1 MDNEKR
7 AILAIVLSLLVLFI
21 YQYLFAPPPKK
32 VKSKEMVAQQE
43 PIRDEK
49 RSLPPPAAEPKKEF
63 KLDAPEAQKPAL
75 PEHAI
80 KDSSV
85 STSLYSAVFSLYEA
99 GLKSFKL
106 HRYMDSIP
114 SPAVMKLVHKI
125 IPGSNAAPGIKPQW
139 KELINLGPGQH
150 LPLRAFFLDANGTV
164 TEDTLY
170 QANKDSIDL
179 SARETA
185 QTLTFTPKSASGAPA
200 VVVEK
205 TFAFQQNDYR
215 INLEVTIANNSSAA
229 VDGNTAVE
237 WTHYYPPQ
245 VQKNGGGFF
254 GGGQSTESAPAKFT
268 YFINGKA
275 EKKEFKDITENK
287 TLEGEILW
295 TAFEEKYFISA
306 VLPQKELPHQ
316 VQVGRPNESS
326 LAYRLV
332 FSRLSL
338 KPGEKKTYLMSL
350 YLGPKEI
357 GLLEKQG
364 SKLEKTINFGWFD
377 IVAKPL
383 LISLNFFYRFFGNYG
398 IAIILITVII
408 KILFWPLTH
417 KSFQSMKDMQKLQ
430 PEMQKLKEK
439 YKDKKEELNREI
451 MALYKKYNVN
461 PLGGCLP
468 ILLQIPVFIALYS
481 VLQDSIEL
489 RHANFISF
497 WINDLAA
504 PDPTYVSPLLMGASM
519 FYQQKMTPSTA
530 DPAQAKMMLMMPI
543 VFTFMFLNFPSGLV
557 LYWLVNNVLSIIQQ
571 FYINKKSRDAGGS
584 EWTQSKSKPKPLTK
598 QSQ

>member
-1 MDNEKR
+1 
-7 AILAIVLSLLVLFI
+7 
-21 YQYLFAPPPKK
+21 
-32 VKSKEMVAQQE
+32 
-43 PIRDEK
+43 
-49 RSLPPPAAEPKKEF
+49 
-63 KLDAPEAQKPAL
+63 
-75 PEHAI
+75 
-80 KDSSV
+80 
-85 STSLYSAVFSLYEA
+85 
-99 GLKSFKL
+99 
-106 HRYMDSIP
+106 MDSIP

-125 IPGSNAAPGIKPQW
+125 IPGSNAALAIKPQW
-139 KELINLGPGQH
+139 KELINLGPEQH
-150 LPLRAFFLDANGTV
+150 LPLRAFFLSSTGAV
-164 TEDTLY
+164 IEDKLY
-170 QANKDSIDL
+170 QTNSDSIDL
-179 SARETA
+179 TA
-185 QTLTFTPKSASGAPA
+185 QNPAQSLAFTPKSASGSPA

-215 INLEVTIANNSSAA
+215 INLEVTVANNSSAA
-229 VDGNTAVE
+229 VDGNAAVE

-245 VQKNGGGFF
+245 AQSNGGGFF
-254 GGGQSTESAPAKFT
+254 SGGQVTENAPAKFT
-268 YFINGKA
+268 YFINGKV

-306 VLPQKELPHQ
+306 VMPQKELPPQ

-338 KPGEKKTYLMSL
+338 KPGEKKTYLLAL
-350 YLGPKEI
+350 YLGPREI
-357 GLLEKQG
+357 SLLEKQG

-383 LISLNFFYRFFGNYG
+383 LISLNFFYRFCGNYG

>member
-32 VKSKEMVAQQE
+32 VKSKETVAQQE
-43 PIRDEK
+43 PLRDEK
-49 RSLPPPAAEPKKEF
+49 LTPSPPPADTKREF

-75 PEHAI
+75 PEQAI
-80 KDSSV
+80 KDSSA
-85 STSLYSAVFSLYEA
+85 STALYSAVFSLYEA

-106 HRYMDSIP
+106 HRYMDSIA
-114 SPAVMKLVHKI
+114 SPAVMKLVKKFF
-125 IPGSNAAPGIKPQW
+125 PGSDAAPARKPQW
-139 KELINLGPGQH
+139 KEMITPGPEQH
-150 LPLRAFFLDANGTV
+150 LPLRAFFLDDKGTLI
-164 TEDTLY
+164 EDALY
-170 QANKDSIDL
+170 QSNRDAVDL
-179 SARETA
+179 NA
-185 QTLTFTPKSASGAPA
+185 QNTSQSLTFTPKSAAGSPGL
-200 VVVEK
+200 VVEK

-215 INLEVTIANNSSAA
+215 INFEVTVKNNSSATL
-229 VDGNTAVE
+229 DGNAAVE

-245 VQKNGGGFF
+245 EDKKSGGFF
-254 GGGQSTESAPAKFT
+254 GGGQSTESSPAKFA
-268 YFINGKA
+268 YFINGKV

-295 TAFEEKYFISA
+295 TAFEDKYFISA
-306 VLPQKELPHQ
+306 VMPQKELPHQ
-316 VQVGRPNESS
+316 VQVGRPNEST

-338 KPGEKKTYLMSL
+338 KPGDKKTYLLAL

-357 GLLEKQG
+357 SLLEQQG
-364 SKLEKTINFGWFD
+364 SKLEKIINFGWFD

-383 LISLNFFYRFFGNYG
+383 LISLNFFYRFCGNYG

-489 RHANFISF
+489 RQANFIAF

-519 FYQQKMTPSTA
+519 FYQQKMTPSSA

-543 VFTFMFLNFPSGLV
+543 VFTFMFLNFPAGLV

-571 FYINKKSRDAGGS
+571 LYINKNSRDAGGS
-584 EWTQSKSKPKPLTK
+584 EWTQSKSKQKPLMK

>member
-49 RSLPPPAAEPKKEF
+49 LSPPSPPADTKKEF
-63 KLDAPEAQKPAL
+63 RLDTPEAQKPAL
-75 PEHAI
+75 TEQAI

-114 SPAVMKLVHKI
+114 SPAVMKLVKKFF
-125 IPGSNAAPGIKPQW
+125 PGSDAAPAIKPQW
-139 KELINLGPGQH
+139 KEMITPGPEQH
-150 LPLRAFFLDANGTV
+150 LPLRAFFLDDKGTV
-164 TEDTLY
+164 IEDALY
-170 QANKDSIDL
+170 QSNKDAVDL
-179 SARETA
+179 TAKETA
-185 QTLTFTPKSASGAPA
+185 QSITFTPKTAAGSPA

-215 INLEVTIANNSSAA
+215 INFEVTVANNSSSP

-245 VQKNGGGFF
+245 ANNNGGGFF
-254 GGGQSTESAPAKFT
+254 SGGVSTESSPAKFA
-268 YFINGKA
+268 YFINGKV
-275 EKKEFKDITENK
+275 EKTEFKDITENK

-306 VLPQKELPHQ
+306 VMPQKELPHQ
-316 VQVGRPNESS
+316 VQVGKPNEST

-338 KPGEKKTYLMSL
+338 QPGEKKTYLLAL

-357 GLLEKQG
+357 NLLEKQG
-364 SKLEKTINFGWFD
+364 SKLEKIINFGWFD

-383 LISLNFFYRFFGNYG
+383 LISLNFFYKFCGNYG
-398 IAIILITVII
+398 IAIILITIII

-489 RHANFISF
+489 RQANFISF

-543 VFTFMFLNFPSGLV
+543 VFTFMFLNFPAGLV

-584 EWTQSKSKPKPLTK
+584 EWTQSKSKQKLLTK

>member
-32 VKSKEMVAQQE
+32 VTSKETIAQQE
-43 PIRDEK
+43 PVKDEK
-49 RSLPPPAAEPKKEF
+49 LSPSSPTDIKKE
-63 KLDAPEAQKPAL
+63 LRLYEPEAKKPAL
-75 PEHAI
+75 LEQTT
-80 KDSSV
+80 KESSV
-85 STSLYSAVFSLYEA
+85 STSLYTAVFSLYEA
-99 GLKSFKL
+99 GLKSFRL
-106 HRYMDSIP
+106 HRYMDSIA
-114 SPAVMKLVHKI
+114 SPAIMKLVAKLFS
-125 IPGSNAAPGIKPQW
+125 GSEAVPSGKPQW
-139 KELINLGPGQH
+139 KELITLGPEQH
-150 LPLRAFFLDANGTV
+150 LPLRTFFLDAKGNLI
-164 TEDTLY
+164 EDELY
-170 QANKDSIDL
+170 QSNREAVDL
-179 SARETA
+179 AAQNTA
-185 QTLTFTPKSASGAPA
+185 QSVTFTPKSAASSPGL
-200 VVVEK
+200 VLEK
-205 TFAFQQNDYR
+205 TFTFQQNDYR
-215 INLEVTIANNSSAA
+215 INFEVTVKNSSSTT
-229 VDGNTAVE
+229 VDGNTVVE

-245 VQKNGGGFF
+245 EDKKSGGFF
-254 GGGQSTESAPAKFT
+254 GGRQSTELAPAKFT
-268 YFINGKA
+268 YFINGKV
-275 EKKEFKDITENK
+275 EKKEFKDIAENK

-295 TAFEEKYFISA
+295 TAFEEKYFLSA

-316 VQVGRPNESS
+316 VQVGRPNANA

-332 FSRLSL
+332 FPHLTL
-338 KPGEKKTYLMSL
+338 KPGEKKSYLFAL

-357 GLLEKQG
+357 SLLEKQG
-364 SKLEKTINFGWFD
+364 SKLEKIINFGWFD

-383 LISLNFFYRFFGNYG
+383 LISLNFFYRFCGNYG

-497 WINDLAA
+497 WINDLSAH
-504 PDPTYVSPLLMGASM
+504 DPTYISPLLMGASM
-519 FYQQKMTPSTA
+519 FYQQKMTPSSA
-530 DPAQAKMMLMMPI
+530 DPTQAKMMLMMPI
-543 VFTFMFLNFPSGLV
+543 VFTFMFLNFPAGLV
-557 LYWLVNNVLSIIQQ
+557 LYWLVNNVLSIVQQ
-571 FYINKKSRDAGGS
+571 FYINKTSRDAGGS
-584 EWTQSKSKPKPLTK
+584 EWTQSKSKQKPLMK

>member
-32 VKSKEMVAQQE
+32 VKGTETVAQQE
-43 PIRDEK
+43 PLRDEK
-49 RSLPPPAAEPKKEF
+49 FSSPPPPADIKREF

-75 PEHAI
+75 SERAA

-99 GLKSFKL
+99 GLKSFRL
-106 HRYMDSIP
+106 HRYMDSIG
-114 SPAVMKLVHKI
+114 SPAVMKLVKKFF
-125 IPGSNAAPGIKPQW
+125 PGSDAAPAIKPQW
-139 KELINLGPGQH
+139 KELISLGPEQH
-150 LPLRAFFLDANGTV
+150 LPLRAFFIDTKGTLIGD
-164 TEDTLY
+164 ELY
-170 QANKDSIDL
+170 QSNRDSVDL
-179 SARETA
+179 NARNTT
-185 QTLTFTPKSASGAPA
+185 QSVIFTPKSGAGSPEL
-200 VVVEK
+200 VVEK
-205 TFAFQQNDYR
+205 TFSFQQNDYR
-215 INLEVTIANNSSAA
+215 INFEVTVTNNSSSP

-245 VQKNGGGFF
+245 VNKNGGGFF
-254 GGGQSTESAPAKFT
+254 GGRQSTESTPAKFT
-268 YFINGKA
+268 YFINGKV

-287 TLEGEILW
+287 TLEGELLW

-306 VLPQKELPHQ
+306 VMPQKELPHQ
-316 VQVGRPNESS
+316 VQVGRPNENS

-332 FSRLSL
+332 FPRLSL
-338 KPGEKKTYLMSL
+338 KPGEKKTYQMSL

-364 SKLEKTINFGWFD
+364 SKLEKIINFGWFD

-383 LISLNFFYRFFGNYG
+383 LISLNFFYRFCGNYG

-543 VFTFMFLNFPSGLV
+543 VFTFMFLNFPAGLV
-557 LYWLVNNVLSIIQQ
+557 LYWLVNNVLSIVQQ

-584 EWTQSKSKPKPLTK
+584 EWTQSKSKQKPLTK